1 MFSIAR
7 RPIRGVKSRSSIISM
22 VSVNCSSEEGEA
34 SEYPSSSQ
42 RSTLDSV
49 QSSSHRSQIDS
60 SQSRFQRSQESSSD
74 TVRPASLS
82 CGSSLEKSRGDIL
95 VTSHLARMSLD
106 GQSDS
111 DNEVTVT
118 SEV

>member
-1 MFSIAR
+1 
-7 RPIRGVKSRSSIISM
+7 M

-42 RSTLDSV
+42 RSTLESV
-49 QSSSHRSQIDS
+49 QSSSQRSQIKNC
-60 SQSRFQRSQESSSD
+60 QSSSRCSQIENNSNIAH
-74 TVRPASLS
+74 VAISS
-82 CGSSLEKSRGDIL
+82 GGSSTGGKSRGPKDIL